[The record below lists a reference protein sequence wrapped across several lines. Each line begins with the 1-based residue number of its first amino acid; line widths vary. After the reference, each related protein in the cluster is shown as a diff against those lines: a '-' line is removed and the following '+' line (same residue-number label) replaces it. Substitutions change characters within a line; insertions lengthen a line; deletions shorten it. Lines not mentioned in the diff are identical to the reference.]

1 VPFYIEF
8 YERYGVPGGAAMHDP
23 LALALAIDESLG
35 TFERTRIEV
44 ETDGVWTRGMTV
56 ADLRGVR
63 HSPWPVGW
71 QREDNARVAL
81 DVDVEGFL
89 RLFAD
94 RLRSLVERSA

>member
-1 VPFYIEF
+1 
-8 YERYGVPGGAAMHDP
+8 
-23 LALALAIDESLG
+23 
-35 TFERTRIEV
+35 
-44 ETDGVWTRGMTV
+44 V

-63 HSPWPVGW
+63 HSPWPIGW
-71 QREDNARVAL
+71 EPDDNARVAL